1 MGQSDVTSNPG
12 EEPAI
17 GARLLLAEDDPE
29 LRRMMARALRRR
41 GYAVVEAHDGRELVE
56 VLLRAVTGE
65 RGLMPALIVSDVR
78 MPGHT
83 GLEVLARL
91 RRIDWRT
98 PVILLTAFGDPET
111 HAEAERL
118 GAAALLD
125 KPFDLDDLCSAA
137 TTLVPPR

>member
-1 MGQSDVTSNPG
+1 MGQSNATSNPG
-12 EEPAI
+12 EEPAM

-137 TTLVPPR
+137 TALVPPR